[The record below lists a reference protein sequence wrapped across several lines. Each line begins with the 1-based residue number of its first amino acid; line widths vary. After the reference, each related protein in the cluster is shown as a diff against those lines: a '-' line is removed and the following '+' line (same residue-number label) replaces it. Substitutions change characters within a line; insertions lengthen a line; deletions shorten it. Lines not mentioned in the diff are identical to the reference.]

1 MSVIETY
8 VNWMEEIAADN
19 SHGYSQVNRNGPDYD
34 CSSLVG
40 TALNRAGMNVSKSS
54 TTRNLRSQL
63 LAAGF
68 KTVST
73 TGARKRGDIY
83 LKEGKHVVC
92 CVDGS
97 RIVHARHD
105 EDGGIRG
112 KKSGDQNGNEIAVT
126 NFYVISGGWDYA
138 FRYAG
143 IDNTQTVEEGEGG
156 KVKVTANLPVL
167 KYGMTGEAV
176 KAWQTI
182 LCAAGYT
189 VDKDGSFGPD
199 CQEKTKTFEMAKGI
213 TDTPE
218 QVGPAAWK
226 AGLEILDA
234 VKSFS

>member
-8 VNWMEEIAADN
+8 VGWMEKIAADN

-40 TALNRAGMNVSKSS
+40 TALNRAGLNVSKSS
-54 TTRNLRSQL
+54 TTRSLRSQL

-143 IDNTQTVEEGEGG
+143 NDNTQTVETNEGG
-156 KVKVTANLPVL
+156 RVSVTASMKALR
-167 KYGMTGEAV
+167 YGMTGDAV
-176 KAWQTI
+176 KVWQTI
-182 LCAAGYT
+182 LCAAGYQVT
-189 VDKDGSFGPD
+189 VDGSFGPD
-199 CQEKTKTFEMAKGI
+199 CEEKTKAFETSKGI
-213 TDTPE
+213 TDAPE
-218 QVGPAAWK
+218 RVGPAAWK

-234 VKSFS
+234 EKSFS